1 MNKLHFKVG
10 LFAAASL
17 LLAGIFVVYLLH
29 ARGFFDKIFH
39 LQLAAVSADGVAP
52 GVPVVF
58 SGIEIGR
65 VTTLGL
71 NENGGIIIHTEF
83 LSRNAKWL
91 KENSSFLLDK
101 RNAKWLKENSS
112 FLLDKPIVGGAKIR
126 VDSPDLSA
134 PALPDNATMLLL
146 TSDISKELP
155 ALVERVQAIL
165 TNVEYLTR
173 KDGEINATLANVKT
187 VTGRMT
193 GEYGI
198 LESVLGS
205 TDKARAVTDS
215 LDKMRAL
222 MTKLDALAAKTDQ
235 WLYAPGGVAEDTRK
249 SLAQVRLM
257 LSDAQSSLK
266 KADAVMANAVE
277 ISANL
282 NDGTQNITQLRT
294 EIDDAVRKANDLI
307 NEINKKWPFAH
318 EPEVKLP

>member
-17 LLAGIFVVYLLH
+17 VLAAVFIAYLLH
-29 ARGFFDKIFH
+29 ARGFFEKTFH
-39 LQLAAVSADGVAP
+39 LQLAATSADGVAP

-83 LSRNAKWL
+83 LGRNAKWL
-91 KENSSFLLDK
+91 KENSTFT
-101 RNAKWLKENSS
+101 
-112 FLLDKPIVGGAKIR
+112 LDKPIVGGAKIR
-126 VDSPDLSA
+126 VDSPDLRA

-146 TSDISKELP
+146 TSDISKEIP
-155 ALVERVQAIL
+155 ALVERVKAIL
-165 TNVEYLTR
+165 ANVEYLTR

-193 GEYGI
+193 GEYGV
-198 LESVLGS
+198 LEGVLGS
-205 TDKARAVTDS
+205 PEKARAVTDS
-215 LDKMRAL
+215 LDKTRAL
-222 MTKLDALAAKTDQ
+222 ITKLDTLTAKTDQ
-235 WLYAPGGVAEDTRK
+235 WLFAQDGMAEQTK
-249 SLAQVRLM
+249 ASLAQVRLM
-257 LSDAQSSLK
+257 LNDAQSSLK

-277 ISANL
+277 ISANIK
-282 NDGTQNITQLRT
+282 DGTQDIAKLRA
-294 EIDDAVRKANDLI
+294 EIDDAVRKANGLI
-307 NEINKKWPFAH
+307 NEINKKWPFAR